1 VYGLVKSSFWPTQNQ
16 VSRPELLTT
25 ASQIFGFWFFTALWY
40 AFGQLGSD
48 PIRSTDPEIV
58 T

>member
-1 VYGLVKSSFWPTQNQ
+1 LIN
-16 VSRPELLTT
+16 T

-40 AFGQLGSD
+40 AFGHIGSD
-48 PIRSTDPEIV
+48 PIRRQNPEVV